1 MNSEWFEVHE
11 KVTEEFY
18 LPRIGIECYTQ
29 GLRMSNIVEFI
40 ATGAGLQNFCNLHN
54 KRKKGRKKGARP
66 LFLLFYGNCISL
78 MKKKEN
84 RIKNSEVMEA

>member
-1 MNSEWFEVHE
+1 MNSEWFEIHE

-29 GLRMSNIVEFI
+29 GLRMSNILGSGFH
-40 ATGAGLQNFCNLHN
+40 NFSNVQN

-66 LFLLFYGNCISL
+66 LFLLFYCNCISL
-78 MKKKEN
+78 MKKKES